1 MSPGEAEQFRRAMS
15 RRDWGQSVDHYR
27 EVFMNGARAKGV
39 PEQVAGEMFKNLEG
53 FASFGFPKSHA
64 AAFGL
69 LAYQSA
75 WLREHYPPEFYCALY
90 NNWPMGF
97 YPPHVFTN
105 DARRHGVEVLSPNVN
120 VSAASCMV
128 ERRSVRIGLG
138 YVRGLGRAGAAA
150 VVAAREESGP
160 FRSLFDFMHRTG
172 LRAEAVENM
181 VRVGAFC
188 DLGLNRRELLWQL
201 GLFGGG
207 LQRGWL
213 SRPPRAR
220 QLRLALPTSQDEVS
234 LPDFSAFDRM
244 AADYEVL
251 KLSPESHPMHFQRTW
266 LDSAGVASSQQLRSM
281 EPKRQVET
289 AGLVVCRQRPSTAK
303 GIVFLLLE
311 DEHGM
316 TNVLVPSLLY
326 EQQRVLVR
334 SCDFLWV
341 AGVLEGHAGAVP
353 MLRAER
359 VERLRD
365 EATALLR
372 TPEGKSWG

>member
-1 MSPGEAEQFRRAMS
+1 MS

-27 EVFMNGARAKGV
+27 ELFMNGAREQGV
-39 PEQVAGEMFKNLEG
+39 PEQVAEDMFKNLEG

-69 LAYQSA
+69 LAYQST
-75 WLREHYPPEFYCALY
+75 WLKEHFAPEFYCALY

-105 DARRHGVEVLSPNVN
+105 DARRHGVPVLSPNVN
-120 VSAASCMV
+120 VSAASCTV
-128 ERRSVRIGLG
+128 EDRSVRIGLG

-150 VVAAREESGP
+150 VVAAREEGGP

-207 LQRGWL
+207 LQLGWL

-244 AADYEVL
+244 AADYDVL
-251 KLSPESHPMHFQRTW
+251 KLSPESHPMRFQRTW
-266 LDSAGVASSQQLRSM
+266 LDSVGVASSQQLRSM

-326 EQQRVLVR
+326 EQRRVLVR
-334 SCDFLWV
+334 SCDFLWIG
-341 AGVLEGHAGAVP
+341 GVLEGHAGAVP

>member
-1 MSPGEAEQFRRAMS
+1 
-15 RRDWGQSVDHYR
+15 
-27 EVFMNGARAKGV
+27 
-39 PEQVAGEMFKNLEG
+39 
-53 FASFGFPKSHA
+53 
-64 AAFGL
+64 
-69 LAYQSA
+69 
-75 WLREHYPPEFYCALY
+75 
-90 NNWPMGF
+90 
-97 YPPHVFTN
+97 
-105 DARRHGVEVLSPNVN
+105 
-120 VSAASCMV
+120 
-128 ERRSVRIGLG
+128 VRIGLG
-138 YVRGLGRAGAAA
+138 YVHGLGGAGAAA
-150 VVAAREESGP
+150 AVAAREEAGP

-172 LRAEAVENM
+172 LRTEAVENL

-207 LQRGWL
+207 LQLGWL

-220 QLRLALPTSQDEVS
+220 QLRLDLSTSQDEVTFQ
-234 LPDFSAFDRM
+234 DFTAFERM

-251 KLSPESHPMHFQRTW
+251 KLSPESHPMHFQRAW
-266 LDSAGVASSQQLRSM
+266 LDAIGVASSQQLHSM

-316 TNVLVPSLLY
+316 TNVLVPSKLY

-334 SCDFLWV
+334 SCDFLRV
-341 AGVLEGHAGAVP
+341 GGVLEGHAGAVP

-365 EATALLR
+365 EAAALLR